1 MNTQNVNINVNTAT
15 KEHSGRYETAGLCE
29 PETPEPWEKPG
40 VQYPAAVR
48 ALEMEFIYLD
58 DLNDLYAQSSTSPDE
73 LEQALYVIFGRM
85 TELVQ
90 SCGADYKQ
98 PDKPRVSYEMAKY
111 WIRGQR
117 VAQQCFGEIGQ
128 RAWEHARY
136 RLAFE
141 LTVEY
146 SYN

>member
-1 MNTQNVNINVNTAT
+1 MNTQNVNTAT
-15 KEHSGRYETAGLCE
+15 KEHSERYETAGLCE
-29 PETPEPWEKPG
+29 PETPEPREKPG

-48 ALEMEFIYLD
+48 AMEMEFLYLD
-58 DLNDLYAQSSTSPDE
+58 DLDDLYAQSTSPDE
-73 LEQALYVIFGRM
+73 QEQALYEIFRRM
-85 TELVQ
+85 TERLQ

-98 PDKPRVSYEMAKY
+98 PDKPRVAYEMAKY

-117 VAQQCFGEIGQ
+117 VAQPCLGKIGQ

-136 RLAFE
+136 RLVFE
-141 LTVEY
+141 MAVEY